1 MSDES
6 QPTAA
11 KVSWS
16 GTEYL
21 PLADGKYD
29 VIILGTGLKESI
41 LSGLLSSK
49 GMKVSAF
56 FLSLPTPPASKRHT
70 AGHELQC

>member
-11 KVSWS
+11 KVTWN

-49 GMKVSAF
+49 GMKVCMDPESPGVLLAP
-56 FLSLPTPPASKRHT
+56 LWP
-70 AGHELQC
+70 